1 MTRPL
6 QCLPLY
12 EMDGTERPLHPQDPQ
27 GGGRR
32 HLQDGDI
39 MCVRIKEE
47 EIPADISPYGSSD
60 RNSPER
66 RLRLCYSHGINPDR
80 DVKEERLNIVLVDTD
95 PVMDGDGS
103 FLDHKEED
111 IPLDFSPVASEPL
124 GTHSQLVKK
133 TSRNGR
139 ASSFSHARKRPSAT
153 RMSDSRG
160 YIEVNSLIAAVSH
173 QPAIWDARDPSYM
186 DRLKR
191 SHAWERVCQ
200 EVTEDW
206 VDLHPKTRDRRL
218 KDLQT
223 RWRSLKDCYRR
234 ELQQQRK
241 AEKSGGPA
249 VKRKTYLYFRQLHFL
264 KPVLEARRQV
274 WKQKSGD
281 CLSGNLRN
289 KTQESKLEP
298 KSSAAP
304 RSGAPSSLPF
314 LDSPLLEQPPKRRR
328 QEKQPITLNSPVT
341 SQGDVREHGEL
352 EKDADY
358 HFYMYIMAVTKR
370 FSPEKKWAF
379 RMKIMELLQMH
390 SLEEQAPSSYSPQFT
405 YSYTPDHPMSPSTYP
420 PAYTHYFP
428 YETSHPHTSRR
439 SPTPTYIPANH
450 QHDSS
455 DPSVVPVPPSRPH
468 SPIESPYR
476 SPLSRSSQTP
486 SSQASLDTEGDS
498 SFLDY

>member
-1 MTRPL
+1 
-6 QCLPLY
+6 
-12 EMDGTERPLHPQDPQ
+12 MDGALRTADPQ
-27 GGGRR
+27 GGVQI
-32 HLQDGDI
+32 HMQVEDGEI
-39 MCVRIKEE
+39 MCVKIKEE
-47 EIPADISPYGSSD
+47 EIPADIDLHGSSE
-60 RNSPER
+60 RNPPER
-66 RLRLCYSHGINPDR
+66 RLRLRYSHGLKPE
-80 DVKEERLNIVLVDTD
+80 KEEERLNIVLVNTD
-95 PVMDGDGS
+95 PLIDGDS
-103 FLDHKEED
+103 SYLDNKEEE
-111 IPLDFSPVASEPL
+111 IPIDFCPASEPL
-124 GTHSQLVKK
+124 GTHSRIVKNR
-133 TSRNGR
+133 TSSCGR
-139 ASSFSHARKRPSAT
+139 ASTFSHTRKRPSAT

-160 YIEVNSLIAAVSH
+160 YIEVNSLIMAVSH

-191 SHAWERVCQ
+191 SHAWESVCQ

-206 VDLHPKTRDRRL
+206 DDLHTKTKDRRL

-281 CLSGNLRN
+281 CSISGNIRD
-289 KTQESKLEP
+289 KTQDKKLEP
-298 KSSAAP
+298 KSFATFTIP
-304 RSGAPSSLPF
+304 ESGATPTVPLMDSLH
-314 LDSPLLEQPPKRRR
+314 LEQPRKRRR
-328 QEKQPITLNSPVT
+328 HEKKSNCSLNSPISSHGV
-341 SQGDVREHGEL
+341 VREHQEL

-390 SLEEQAPSSYSPQFT
+390 SLDQQASFYPSHNYSC
-405 YSYTPDHPMSPSTYP
+405 TPEDHISPSTYP
-420 PAYTHYFP
+420 PAYPHYYP
-428 YETSHPHTSRR
+428 YETSHSSRH
-439 SPTPTYIPANH
+439 SPESSYIHSNH
-450 QHDSS
+450 QHNSS
-455 DPSVVPVPPSRPH
+455 DPSILCAPPSQPH

-476 SPLSRSSQTP
+476 SPLSHSSQTP
-486 SSQASLDTEGDS
+486 SSQASIDTEGDS

>member
-1 MTRPL
+1 
-6 QCLPLY
+6 
-12 EMDGTERPLHPQDPQ
+12 MDATDFRQDRILHHQDPQ
-27 GGGRR
+27 GGVQI
-32 HLQDGDI
+32 HMQVEDGEI
-39 MCVRIKEE
+39 MCVKIKEE
-47 EIPADISPYGSSD
+47 EMPADISPHGTNH
-60 RNSPER
+60 RNTPER
-66 RLRLCYSHGINPDR
+66 RLRLRYSHEDSDNDLKK
-80 DVKEERLNIVLVDTD
+80 DRLNIVLVNTD
-95 PVMDGDGS
+95 PIIDGY
-103 FLDHKEED
+103 LDNKEED
-111 IPLDFSPVASEPL
+111 IPIDFSPAASRPP
-124 GTHSQLVKK
+124 GTQVVKK
-133 TSRNGR
+133 SSSNGR
-139 ASSFSHARKRPSAT
+139 AGTYSHTRRRPSAT

-160 YIEVNSLIAAVSH
+160 YIEVNSLITAVYH

-186 DRLKR
+186 DRLDR

-200 EVTEDW
+200 EVTENWD
-206 VDLHPKTRDRRL
+206 DLHTKTKDRRL

-274 WKQKSGD
+274 CKQKTSD
-281 CLSGNLRN
+281 CLSGNLRE
-289 KTQESKLEP
+289 KLQESKLEP
-298 KSSAAP
+298 KSSATTATP
-304 RSGAPSSLPF
+304 RPGTSSLP
-314 LDSPLLEQPPKRRR
+314 LMNSPHLEQPPKRRR
-328 QEKQPITLNSPVT
+328 QEKKSNSIMNSPITAQEVVL
-341 SQGDVREHGEL
+341 EHQEL

-358 HFYMYIMAVTKR
+358 HFYMYIMAVTKK

-390 SLEEQAPSSYSPQFT
+390 SLDQQASSSYPPHLT
-405 YSYTPDHPMSPSTYP
+405 YSYTPEAHFSPLTYP
-420 PAYTHYFP
+420 HYYP
-428 YETSHPHTSRR
+428 YETSHPHSSRR
-439 SPTPTYIPANH
+439 SPTPTYTNPNH
-450 QHDSS
+450 QPS
-455 DPSVVPVPPSRPH
+455 DPSILPVPPSQTH

>member
-1 MTRPL
+1 
-6 QCLPLY
+6 
-12 EMDGTERPLHPQDPQ
+12 MDGALRTADPQ
-27 GGGRR
+27 GGVQI
-32 HLQDGDI
+32 HMQVEDGEI
-39 MCVRIKEE
+39 MCVKIKEE
-47 EIPADISPYGSSD
+47 EIPADIDLHGSSE
-60 RNSPER
+60 RNPPER
-66 RLRLCYSHGINPDR
+66 RLRLRYSHGLKPE
-80 DVKEERLNIVLVDTD
+80 KEEERLNIVLVNTD
-95 PVMDGDGS
+95 PLIDGDS
-103 FLDHKEED
+103 SYLDNKEEE
-111 IPLDFSPVASEPL
+111 IPIDFCPASEPL
-124 GTHSQLVKK
+124 GTHSRIVKK
-133 TSRNGR
+133 TSSCGR
-139 ASSFSHARKRPSAT
+139 ASTFSHTRKRPSAT

-160 YIEVNSLIAAVSH
+160 YIEVNSLIMAVSH

-191 SHAWERVCQ
+191 SHAWESVCQ

-206 VDLHPKTRDRRL
+206 DDLHTKTKDRRL

-281 CLSGNLRN
+281 CSISGNIRD
-289 KTQESKLEP
+289 KTQDKKLEP
-298 KSSAAP
+298 KSFATFTIP
-304 RSGAPSSLPF
+304 ESGATPTVPLMDSLH
-314 LDSPLLEQPPKRRR
+314 LEQPRKRRR
-328 QEKQPITLNSPVT
+328 HEKKSNCSLNSPISSHGV
-341 SQGDVREHGEL
+341 VREHQEL

-390 SLEEQAPSSYSPQFT
+390 SLDQQASFYPSHNYSC
-405 YSYTPDHPMSPSTYP
+405 TPEDHISPSTYP
-420 PAYTHYFP
+420 PAYPHYYP
-428 YETSHPHTSRR
+428 YETSHSSRH
-439 SPTPTYIPANH
+439 SPESSYIHSNH
-450 QHDSS
+450 QHNSS
-455 DPSVVPVPPSRPH
+455 DPSILCAPPSQPH

-476 SPLSRSSQTP
+476 SPLSHSSQTP
-486 SSQASLDTEGDS
+486 SSQASIDTEGDS

>member
-1 MTRPL
+1 
-6 QCLPLY
+6 
-12 EMDGTERPLHPQDPQ
+12 MDCTMHTADPQ
-27 GGGRR
+27 GGVQI
-32 HLQDGDI
+32 HMQVEDGEI
-39 MCVRIKEE
+39 MCVKIKEE
-47 EIPADISPYGSSD
+47 EIPADISLHGSSD
-60 RNSPER
+60 RNPPER
-66 RLRLCYSHGINPDR
+66 RLRLRYAHGLKPER
-80 DVKEERLNIVLVDTD
+80 EEERLNIVLVNTD
-95 PVMDGDGS
+95 PMTDGDRS
-103 FLDHKEED
+103 YMDNKEEEVPID
-111 IPLDFSPVASEPL
+111 LSPVSDLP
-124 GTHSQLVKK
+124 GTHSHGVKK
-133 TSRNGR
+133 KSSNGR
-139 ASSFSHARKRPSAT
+139 ASTFSHTRKRPPSV
-153 RMSDSRG
+153 RMSDNRG
-160 YIEVNSLIAAVSH
+160 YIEVNSLITAVSH
-173 QPAIWDARDPSYM
+173 QPAIWDARDPNYM

-191 SHAWERVCQ
+191 SHAWESVCQ

-206 VDLHPKTRDRRL
+206 EDLHAKTKDRRL

-281 CLSGNLRN
+281 CLSGNLRD
-289 KTQESKLEP
+289 KTQGKKLESKSFASFVTPE
-298 KSSAAP
+298 
-304 RSGAPSSLPF
+304 SGATPTVPIM
-314 LDSPLLEQPPKRRR
+314 DSPHLEQPPKRRR
-328 QEKQPITLNSPVT
+328 QKKSNSTLNAPVI
-341 SQGDVREHGEL
+341 SHGVGREHQEL

-390 SLEEQAPSSYSPQFT
+390 SLDQQASSYPSNN
-405 YSYTPDHPMSPSTYP
+405 YSCTPEDHTSQSTYA
-420 PAYTHYFP
+420 PAYPHYYP
-428 YETSHPHTSRR
+428 YETSHARSSRH
-439 SPTPTYIPANH
+439 SPTSSYIPSDH
-450 QHDSS
+450 QHSSS
-455 DPSVVPVPPSRPH
+455 DPSILCAAPSQPH

-486 SSQASLDTEGDS
+486 SSQASIDTEGDS

>member
-1 MTRPL
+1 
-6 QCLPLY
+6 
-12 EMDGTERPLHPQDPQ
+12 MDGALRTADPQ
-27 GGGRR
+27 GGVQI
-32 HLQDGDI
+32 HMQVEDGEI
-39 MCVRIKEE
+39 MCVKIKEE
-47 EIPADISPYGSSD
+47 EIPADIDLHGSSE
-60 RNSPER
+60 RNPPER
-66 RLRLCYSHGINPDR
+66 RLRLRYSHGLKPE
-80 DVKEERLNIVLVDTD
+80 KEEERLNIVLVNTD
-95 PVMDGDGS
+95 PLIDGDS
-103 FLDHKEED
+103 SYLDNKEEE
-111 IPLDFSPVASEPL
+111 IPIDFCPVASEPL
-124 GTHSQLVKK
+124 GTHSRIVKNR
-133 TSRNGR
+133 TSSCGR
-139 ASSFSHARKRPSAT
+139 ASTFSHTRKRPSAT

-160 YIEVNSLIAAVSH
+160 YIEVNSLIMAVSH

-191 SHAWERVCQ
+191 SHAWESVCQ

-206 VDLHPKTRDRRL
+206 DDLHTKTKDRRL

-281 CLSGNLRN
+281 CISGNIRD
-289 KTQESKLEP
+289 KTQDKKLEP
-298 KSSAAP
+298 KSFATFTIP
-304 RSGAPSSLPF
+304 ESGATPTVPLMDSLH
-314 LDSPLLEQPPKRRR
+314 LEQPRKRRR
-328 QEKQPITLNSPVT
+328 HEKKSNCSLNSPISSHGV
-341 SQGDVREHGEL
+341 VREHQEL

-390 SLEEQAPSSYSPQFT
+390 SLDQQASFYPSHNYSC
-405 YSYTPDHPMSPSTYP
+405 TPEDHISPSTYP
-420 PAYTHYFP
+420 PAYPHYYP
-428 YETSHPHTSRR
+428 YETSHSSRH
-439 SPTPTYIPANH
+439 SPESSYIHSNH
-450 QHDSS
+450 QHNSS
-455 DPSVVPVPPSRPH
+455 DPSILCAPPSQPH

-476 SPLSRSSQTP
+476 SPLSHSSQTP
-486 SSQASLDTEGDS
+486 SSQASIDTEGDS

>member
-1 MTRPL
+1 M
-6 QCLPLY
+6 
-12 EMDGTERPLHPQDPQ
+12 EDGEIL
-27 GGGRR
+27 
-32 HLQDGDI
+32 
-39 MCVRIKEE
+39 CVKIKEE

-60 RNSPER
+60 RNAPER
-66 RLRLCYSHGINPDR
+66 RLRLCYSHGLKPDR

-95 PVMDGDGS
+95 PLMDGDSS
-103 FLDHKEED
+103 FLDNKEED
-111 IPLDFSPVASEPL
+111 VPIDFSPVLSGPP
-124 GTHSQLVKK
+124 GTHSQLIKNR
-133 TSRNGR
+133 TSSNGR
-139 ASSFSHARKRPSAT
+139 AGTFSHSRKRPSAS

-160 YIEVNSLIAAVSH
+160 YIEVNGLIAAVSH

-206 VDLHPKTRDRRL
+206 DDLHTKTKDRRL

-249 VKRKTYLYFRQLHFL
+249 LKRKTYLYFRQLHFL

-281 CLSGNLRN
+281 CLSGNLRD
-289 KTQESKLEP
+289 KTQESKLES
-298 KSSAAP
+298 KSSATSATP
-304 RSGAPSSLPF
+304 RSSAPSSSPLM
-314 LDSPLLEQPPKRRR
+314 DSPLLEQPPKRRR
-328 QEKQPITLNSPVT
+328 QEKQPGPALTSPVT
-341 SQGDVREHGEL
+341 SQGVMREL

-390 SLEEQAPSSYSPQFT
+390 SLEEQSPYSPHLT
-405 YSYTPDHPMSPSTYP
+405 YSYPPEPPVSPSTYP
-420 PAYTHYFP
+420 PACTHYFP

-439 SPTPTYIPANH
+439 SPTPTYIPDNH

-455 DPSVVPVPPSRPH
+455 DPSVLPAPRPH

>member
-1 MTRPL
+1 MDATDYKQDRAL
-6 QCLPLY
+6 Q
-12 EMDGTERPLHPQDPQ
+12 PQDPQ
-27 GGGRR
+27 SGIQIRM
-32 HLQDGDI
+32 QVEDGEI
-39 MCVRIKEE
+39 MCVKVKEE
-47 EIPADISPYGSSD
+47 EIPADISPNGSNDS
-60 RNSPER
+60 NTPER
-66 RLRLCYSHGINPDR
+66 HLRLRYSLLNPDKEI
-80 DVKEERLNIVLVDTD
+80 KEERLNIVLGNTD
-95 PVMDGDGS
+95 PVFDGDS
-103 FLDHKEED
+103 SYLDNKEDE
-111 IPLDFSPVASEPL
+111 IPIDFSSVASEPL
-124 GTHSQLVKK
+124 GNHSRVVK
-133 TSRNGR
+133 SRTRSKGR
-139 ASSFSHARKRPSAT
+139 ASTFSHTRKRPSAS

-160 YIEVNSLIAAVSH
+160 YIEVNSLITAVSH

-200 EVTEDW
+200 DVTEDW
-206 VDLHPKTRDRRL
+206 DDLHTKTQDLRL

-281 CLSGNLRN
+281 CLSGNLRE
-289 KTQESKLEP
+289 KAQEAKLEP
-298 KSSAAP
+298 KSSVTSAAP
-304 RSGAPSSLPF
+304 RSSATSLPIM
-314 LDSPLLEQPPKRRR
+314 DSSHLEQPPKRRR
-328 QEKQPITLNSPVT
+328 QEKQSICALNSPITTQEV
-341 SQGDVREHGEL
+341 DREHQEL

-358 HFYMYIMAVTKR
+358 HFYMYIMAVTKK

-390 SLEEQAPSSYSPQFT
+390 SLDQQAPSSYSPHLT
-405 YSYTPDHPMSPSTYP
+405 YTPEAHDSPSTYP
-420 PAYTHYFP
+420 PAYAHYYP
-428 YETSHPHTSRR
+428 DETSHPHISKH
-439 SPTPTYIPANH
+439 SPTYIPPNH
-450 QHDSS
+450 QHSSS
-455 DPSVVPVPPSRPH
+455 DPSILPAPASQPH